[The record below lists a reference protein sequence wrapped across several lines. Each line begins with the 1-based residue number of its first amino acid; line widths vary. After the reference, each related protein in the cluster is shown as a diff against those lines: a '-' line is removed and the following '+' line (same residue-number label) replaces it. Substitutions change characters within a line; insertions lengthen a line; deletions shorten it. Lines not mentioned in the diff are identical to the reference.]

1 MYNSMMITDV
11 ATGIATAVGI
21 IVFVAYQVVRFNKHL
36 KDNMQA

>member
-1 MYNSMMITDV
+1 MMITDV

-21 IVFVAYQVVRFNKHL
+21 ICFVAYQVVRFNKHL